1 MIGGRL
7 LKIFYWVFS
16 IREGHRGTLEI
27 AIAVLRHNYILVCIL
42 LNACL

>member
-1 MIGGRL
+1 MLLYYFIGL
-7 LKIFYWVFS
+7 FS

-27 AIAVLRHNYILVCIL
+27 AIAVLRYNYILLCIL